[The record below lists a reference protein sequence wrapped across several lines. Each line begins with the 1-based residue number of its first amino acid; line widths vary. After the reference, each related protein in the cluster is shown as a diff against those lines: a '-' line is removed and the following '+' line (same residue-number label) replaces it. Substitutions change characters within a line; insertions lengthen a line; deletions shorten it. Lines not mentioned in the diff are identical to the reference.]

1 MENLSE
7 SSRIALIAG
16 GAGLA
21 VGIIIALII
30 LLCLWYTRRRIVTN
44 RRHTRRSI
52 EERQDRYNAR
62 VLAELGNVKV
72 VKNPRLSI
80 TGTPKKTSHLK
91 KHKHKSRKKSFA
103 STKSGV

>member
-21 VGIIIALII
+21 AGIIIALII
-30 LLCLWYTRRRIVTN
+30 LLCLWYTRRRVVTN
-44 RRHTRRSI
+44 RHMRRSI

-91 KHKHKSRKKSFA
+91 KHKHESRKKSFA